1 LSFLFKLRKVI
12 HTTPVL
18 REVSQGFANSFG
30 MSKAYTEFDAKI
42 GLTET
47 GEPTPQSSER
57 GTVGFGQDDLAE
69 WASQR
74 FPNTAVLVNQY
85 RQSQRSFRVRA
96 PEAVYGGDV
105 GYDSGDQGD
114 EGDQIDEEQ

>member
-1 LSFLFKLRKVI
+1 LSFLFKLRKAI
-12 HTTPVL
+12 HTTPIL

-30 MSKAYTEFDAKI
+30 MSKAYNEFDAKI
-42 GLTET
+42 GLTEN
-47 GEPTPQSSER
+47 GEPTPQSAER

-85 RQSQRSFRVRA
+85 RASAGRFQVRE
-96 PEAVYGGDV
+96 PTPAVYGGEV
-105 GYDSGDQGD
+105 GYNPDEDQGED
-114 EGDQIDEEQ
+114 DEEQ